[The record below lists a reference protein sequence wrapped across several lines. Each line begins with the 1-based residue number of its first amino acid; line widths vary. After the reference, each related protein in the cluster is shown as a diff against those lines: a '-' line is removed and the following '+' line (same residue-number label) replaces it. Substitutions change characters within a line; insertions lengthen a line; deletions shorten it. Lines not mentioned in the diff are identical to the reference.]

1 MSFWGVQIQPDEPF
15 TEPEPEGVKLHVTH
29 ATLGL
34 ESKGK
39 KRTVVKCEVGDR
51 PELLLCSLIPGV
63 LESCSLDLH
72 FDEEVVFTVSG
83 DASVHLTGYYESHED
98 HYDSKAAKDYVSED
112 GYEFSDDDSDETYDL
127 IDDEALSD
135 EDYDTD
141 DYSDDDIPVPSSV
154 RIEEVNEDHIA
165 SAGQLKMITD
175 GTESKKRK
183 KDQVSKKEADK
194 SAVKSAVEDGDG
206 DSSEDEDGFALPGKH
221 SDSKCPVVFGMN
233 STQIPSKMEGAF
245 DFSTDGK
252 KKKKKKEKP
261 VKMQQAAKEEN
272 IKTLELMADGE
283 VQQFAAPSKGV
294 NKTPKSITEK
304 KMGAKQGTVE
314 IPNKQA
320 SWEMP
325 QLAVPVKGNGKTPA
339 KTPMEERVATK
350 QGTVVKPSK
359 TESSVVKKHSNGLNI
374 EDITMG
380 KSDGKQAK
388 PGKRVSMRYIGKLVS
403 NGKIFDSNIG
413 KKPFDFRL
421 GAGEVIKGWDIGV
434 NGMRVGDK
442 RRLTIPPQMAYG
454 PEGVKGTIPGNAW
467 LTFDVELV
475 AVK

>member
-1 MSFWGVQIQPDEPF
+1 MR
-15 TEPEPEGVKLHVTH
+15 TM
-29 ATLGL
+29 TLMT
-34 ESKGK
+34 
-39 KRTVVKCEVGDR
+39 TVMMT
-51 PELLLCSLIPGV
+51 SLFQV
-63 LESCSLDLH
+63 L
-72 FDEEVVFTVSG
+72 
-83 DASVHLTGYYESHED
+83 
-98 HYDSKAAKDYVSED
+98 
-112 GYEFSDDDSDETYDL
+112 
-127 IDDEALSD
+127 
-135 EDYDTD
+135 
-141 DYSDDDIPVPSSV
+141 
-154 RIEEVNEDHIA
+154 
-165 SAGQLKMITD
+165 LKMITD